1 MDREHKLFPADWQK
15 PEPGGF
21 ARCLVCPRHCLI
33 AEGHTGFC
41 GVRLNQGGR
50 IYSMAYGYPCALQI
64 DPIEKKPLRHFRPG
78 TQAFSV
84 GTYGCNLKCVFC
96 QNNHLSREKF
106 MPHAAYR
113 YYTPEALIELI
124 RRHGSECVAFTFNEP
139 AVWAEYVRDCAIL
152 ARREKIS
159 TILVS
164 NGYFSDEC
172 MQDVFPLFDA
182 ANIDVKGFG
191 DFYPTMCSGELEPVK
206 HSCEFF
212 KKVCGGHLE
221 LTNLVIPGK
230 NDSQQQIDDFLDW
243 VRDGLGIDTPV
254 HFTAYHPAYLYH
266 DSPRT
271 PRSELDS
278 IQAHAKSRGF
288 PNVYLGNIC

>member
-1 MDREHKLFPADWQK
+1 MDREHKLFPADWQQ

-21 ARCLVCPRHCLI
+21 VRCNVCPRHCPI
-33 AEGHTGFC
+33 AEGRTGFC
-41 GVRLNQGGR
+41 GVRLNRGGR

-106 MPHAAYR
+106 MPNAAYR

-139 AVWAEYVRDCAIL
+139 AVWAEYVRDCAII

-191 DFYPTMCSGELEPVK
+191 DF
-206 HSCEFF
+206 
-212 KKVCGGHLE
+212 
-221 LTNLVIPGK
+221 
-230 NDSQQQIDDFLDW
+230 
-243 VRDGLGIDTPV
+243 
-254 HFTAYHPAYLYH
+254 
-266 DSPRT
+266 
-271 PRSELDS
+271 
-278 IQAHAKSRGF
+278 
-288 PNVYLGNIC
+288 